1 MECFDIGI
9 GDLFDLRNI
18 AYRSNGTNRL
28 ERDGEFA
35 PVGIENIIAKADTGA
50 RRSAIDVKNIEELP
64 GDKCE
69 RCGDGL
75 MST

>member
-1 MECFDIGI
+1 MVN
-9 GDLFDLRNI
+9 L
-18 AYRSNGTNRL
+18 
-28 ERDGEFA
+28 
-35 PVGIENIIAKADTGA
+35 PQWGIENIIAKADIGA

>member
-1 MECFDIGI
+1 MTLVLVICSISEISHTDPTERIGWKEMVN
-9 GDLFDLRNI
+9 L
-18 AYRSNGTNRL
+18 
-28 ERDGEFA
+28 
-35 PVGIENIIAKADTGA
+35 PQWGIENIIAKADTGA